1 MSEAEENGVAQRL
14 AAALVREAEFV
25 DAGSFTLDPS
35 KAREKL
41 REYQLVNA
49 HAYLLLLVECAWIAK
64 ASAID
69 LSCGRTSI
77 AEFMGVSLTR
87 AQLEN
92 VFTSVFL
99 DTGELRG
106 EALAAARIQQLLGIA
121 ANAALSLGPERIE
134 IENVDAEGRLNRM
147 TVASDGSFACEP
159 VGGGGSH
166 RTAGDANHAAHAW
179 GPVGRTRFVVTD
191 SRETDRDDQEVALI
205 RERCRYASFAVNLY
219 GQRMSAG
226 PRRALL
232 GLRTERIR
240 LDDGTVIGLAGVRPE
255 SQPGKLLLLT
265 RGVWSETVTLDQ
277 AKPGFV
283 AVADADLRK
292 DLSQRGVLRGEGFD
306 AVMRAVM
313 RAHAKV

>member
-1 MSEAEENGVAQRL
+1 VSEAEAPAGEDRGGVAGQL
-14 AAALVREAEFV
+14 IDALTREARFV
-25 DAGSFTLDPS
+25 DDGSFTLDPS

-49 HAYLLLLVECAWIAK
+49 HGYILLLVESAWIAG

-69 LSCGRTSI
+69 ISCGRTSV
-77 AEFMGVSLTR
+77 AEFAGVSLTR

-99 DTGELRG
+99 DTSELSGEP
-106 EALAAARIQQLLGIA
+106 LAAARIQQLLGIA

-134 IENVDAEGRLNRM
+134 IDNVDGEGRLNRM
-147 TVASDGSFACEP
+147 TVSTDGSYACER
-159 VGGGGSH
+159 VGEGGSQD
-166 RTAGDANHAAHAW
+166 T
-179 GPVGRTRFVVTD
+179 PGRTRFVVSD
-191 SRETDRDDQEVALI
+191 ASETDRDDHEVALI

-240 LDDGTVIGLAGVRPE
+240 LDDGTVIGLAGRRPE
-255 SQPGKLLLLT
+255 REPGKLLLLT
-265 RGVWSETVTLDQ
+265 RGVWSETITLDD
-277 AKPGFV
+277 ARPGFV

-292 DLSQRGVLRGEGFD
+292 DLSQRGVLRGEAFD
-306 AVMRAVM
+306 TVIRAVM
-313 RAHAKV
+313 RAHAQVR

>member
-1 MSEAEENGVAQRL
+1 MSEDHGGVARVLIDAL
-14 AAALVREAEFV
+14 AQEGRFV
-25 DAGSFTLDPS
+25 DDGAFTLDPS

-41 REYQLVNA
+41 RAYQLVNA
-49 HAYLLLLVECAWIAK
+49 HAYILLLVESAAIAG

-69 LSCGRTSI
+69 ISCGRASV

-99 DTGELRG
+99 DTDALTG
-106 EALAAARIQQLLGIA
+106 EAQAAARIQQLLGVA

-147 TVASDGSFACEP
+147 TITTDGAYACET
-159 VGGGGSH
+159 VGE
-166 RTAGDANHAAHAW
+166 
-179 GPVGRTRFVVTD
+179 GPRGRTRFVVTD
-191 SRETDRDDQEVALI
+191 GRESDRDDREVALI

-232 GLRTERIR
+232 GLRTERVR
-240 LDDGTVIGLAGVRPE
+240 LDDGSVIGLAGRRPE
-255 SQPGKLLLLT
+255 PEPAKLLLVT
-265 RGVWSETVTLDQ
+265 RGVLAETITLEDGRS
-277 AKPGFV
+277 GFV
-283 AVADADLRK
+283 AVVDVDLRK
-292 DLSQRGVLRGEGFD
+292 DLSQRGVLRGEPFD
-306 AVMRAVM
+306 RVMRAVM
-313 RAHAKV
+313 RVHDLVR